1 MRIKSEIAIYFIMF
15 TILVFIFFFIATY
28 LYAKTNINQLVLT
41 HLGQVAEIK
50 ENKINEMQREG
61 TTIYFT
67 IKKQ

>member
-1 MRIKSEIAIYFIMF
+1 M
-15 TILVFIFFFIATY
+15 
-28 LYAKTNINQLVLT
+28 YAKTNINQLVLT